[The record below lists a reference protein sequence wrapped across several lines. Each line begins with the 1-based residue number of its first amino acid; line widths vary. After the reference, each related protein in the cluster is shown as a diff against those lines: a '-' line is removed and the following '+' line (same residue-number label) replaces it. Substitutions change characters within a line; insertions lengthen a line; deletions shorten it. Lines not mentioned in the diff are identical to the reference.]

1 MKAPGLDHSTQAS
14 DPGDIH
20 LSHDKLKEFHPDLYE
35 TKKIMGL
42 FNGLTREQKS
52 WQAHFSEQLLYG
64 DSRAAV
70 VLSTSPLLVAAY
82 TDELDCSVVLRF
94 PANLVERYS
103 LETGDHLLT
112 VNAYEEGAS
121 IVGDLSEGPE
131 TTGQYCNFSPLI
143 AEFLSEDYGRIE
155 YRKSTIDAAEWDR
168 AERMGREYLERNGG
182 NVRDGSPRSA
192 EIPIK

>member
-1 MKAPGLDHSTQAS
+1 MKAPGLDYSTQAS
-14 DPGDIH
+14 DPGDIR

-35 TKKIMGL
+35 TQKIMGL

-52 WQAHFSEQLLYG
+52 WQAHFAEQMLYG

-94 PANLVERYS
+94 PAELVERYS
-103 LETGDHLLT
+103 LEAGDHLLT
-112 VNAYEEGAS
+112 VNAYEEATS

-143 AEFLSEDYGRIE
+143 TEFLSDDYGRIE
-155 YRKSTIDAAEWDR
+155 YRKSTIDAAEWER

-192 EIPIK
+192 EVPIK